1 MKKLSS
7 LMLLAGLLISVSS
20 CSTEAPF
27 KVNAQLT
34 SPYVTNEQTQKDSDT
49 ALAKRLNN
57 ILDDQIPNS
66 EIKVVVDHYSV
77 LLVGQVASSNDKATA
92 ESICKKWPS
101 TAQVLNY
108 LTIVS
113 PPNSPSLNTNSSISS
128 DVKNLVE
135 AKYDLDPNAIQI
147 ITVDNVVY
155 IFGTNV
161 GNLSALND
169 VIKNTYSINKVQ
181 KVVNLEQK
189 GDQDYTTE

>member
-7 LMLLAGLLISVSS
+7 LMILAGLLISVSS
-20 CSTEAPF
+20 CSTEASF

-34 SPYVTNEQTQKDSDT
+34 SPYVTDEQTQKDSDT

-57 ILDDQIPNS
+57 VLDDQIPNS
-66 EIKVVVDHYSV
+66 EIKVVVDHYNV

-101 TAQVLNY
+101 TAQVLDY

-135 AKYDLDPNAIQI
+135 AKYDLDPNAVQI